1 MEATPTGVKPNG
13 IIFNPSQTV
22 LYLAISNDDSEQ
34 ILFYDVAEDGILSTE
49 REFVHAQILTVW

>member
-1 MEATPTGVKPNG
+1 MKPNG